1 VQPDTTPAVQ
11 AFRDLPLEWQEAR
24 YVSLQAMRQ
33 VPALSERYED
43 YEQGAGP
50 GLASLGI
57 DFDDI
62 SWLAFSAQRA
72 TVCGGEFDASAIG
85 ETLAGEGYEEDTY
98 LGAIIWQHPE
108 DGNAVAALG
117 TTRVALA
124 QGVDEVKMCVSVMT
138 GWGRSLMDDDDL
150 KDTVS
155 RLPSGALRIDASH
168 RIYSGPLA
176 TCTSVLFTE
185 SGNLAVQT
193 LVKYLDDAAASKGL
207 TDAEDS
213 FVGWSQ
219 SWGMNDAET
228 VQIRHFVRSTGTASI
243 GNVDMPLGH
252 WAPWLQ

>member
-1 VQPDTTPAVQ
+1 MVQ

-33 VPALSERYED
+33 APALDGRYAD

-50 GLASLGI
+50 GLAALGI

-62 SWLAFSAQRA
+62 AWLAFSAGRA
-72 TVCGGEFDASAIG
+72 TVCGGEFDASTIG
-85 ETLAGEGYEEDTY
+85 ETLAGEGYEEDAY
-98 LGAIIWQHPE
+98 LGATIWQHPE
-108 DGNAVAALG
+108 DGNAVAVLG
-117 TTRVALA
+117 TTRLALA
-124 QGVDEVKMCVSVMT
+124 QGLDEAKVCVSVMT
-138 GWGRSLMDDDDL
+138 GWGRSLMDDEDL

-168 RIYSGPLA
+168 GIYSGPLA

-207 TDAEDS
+207 PNVEDS
-213 FVGWSQ
+213 FVGWTQ
-219 SWGMNDAET
+219 SWSMNDAET
-228 VQIRHFVRSTGTASI
+228 VQIRHFVQSTGTASI
-243 GNVDMPLGH
+243 DNVDMPLGH
-252 WAPWLQ
+252 WSPWLQ